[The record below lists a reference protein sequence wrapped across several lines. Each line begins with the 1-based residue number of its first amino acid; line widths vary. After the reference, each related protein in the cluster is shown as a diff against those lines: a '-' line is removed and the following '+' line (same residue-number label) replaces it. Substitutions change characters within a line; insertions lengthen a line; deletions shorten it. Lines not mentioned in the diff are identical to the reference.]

1 MNDFLENGNGGQFFA
16 PTPLD
21 PLKPH
26 TGKWKTQR
34 SVFTPRLKSSVHR
47 CNAAAVR
54 HVTTVTYGPAPRHI
68 RHFLSIYCYFEVVPS
83 RERGRVS
90 RVNQENLLDL
100 SEVKVHLFNVT
111 VAILTWFGI
120 ETRMHLY
127 NFRNNITVL

>member
-1 MNDFLENGNGGQFFA
+1 M
-16 PTPLD
+16 
-21 PLKPH
+21 
-26 TGKWKTQR
+26 
-34 SVFTPRLKSSVHR
+34 FTPRLKSSVLR

-54 HVTTVTYGPAPRHI
+54 HVTTITYGPAPRHI
-68 RHFLSIYCYFEVVPS
+68 RHFLPIYCYFEVVPS
-83 RERGRVS
+83 RGRGRVS
-90 RVNQENLLDL
+90 QVNQENLLDL